1 MKRLKERLTI
11 EAPPEYHFA
20 AQLDMLQKYPADLLF
35 RIEGRRLLRALRT
48 EGGPVLLDICGEAGE
63 VRVEMQPAVKPEQEW
78 EVRRYV
84 TEWLDLDADIRPFY
98 ALAEQDRLL
107 GPLVKRYR
115 GLYRIGIPD
124 LFEALAWSVIGQQIN
139 LPFAYT
145 LKRRLITTFGKYAGG
160 DCWLFPAPEIIAGLT
175 PDELLPLQF
184 SRRKAEYLIAIAAA
198 TVSGTLTKELLA
210 ALPDIAERKA
220 YLCSFR
226 GIGEWTAD
234 YVLLKSLREATA
246 FPAGDAGLQNAVKAE
261 LALPAKPMA
270 DDLRH
275 LAENWQG
282 CEAYAV
288 IYLWRTLFSG

>member
-1 MKRLKERLTI
+1 MKSCLIIK
-11 EAPPEYHFA
+11 APPEYCFA
-20 AQLDMLQKYPADLLF
+20 AQLALLQKYPADLLCQ
-35 RIEGRRLLRALRT
+35 IEGTRLRRAVRT
-48 EGGPVLLDICGEAGE
+48 GDEPVLLDICGEADE
-63 VRVEMQPAVKPEQEW
+63 VCVEIQPAVSPEQGEK
-78 EVRRYV
+78 VRRYV

-98 ALAEQDRLL
+98 ALAEKDRLL

-139 LPFAYT
+139 LSFAYT
-145 LKRRLITTFGKYAGG
+145 LKRRLITTFGKYAGE
-160 DCWLFPAPEIIAGLT
+160 DCWLFPAPETIAGLT

-198 TVSGTLTKELLA
+198 TVSGTLTKEFLA
-210 ALPDIAERKA
+210 AMPGIAERKA

-246 FPAGDAGLQNAVKAE
+246 FPAGDAGLQNAVKAA
-261 LALPAKPMA
+261 LALPAKPVA
-270 DDLRH
+270 GDLRRM
-275 LAENWQG
+275 AENWQG

-288 IYLWRTLFSG
+288 IYLWRTLFHG